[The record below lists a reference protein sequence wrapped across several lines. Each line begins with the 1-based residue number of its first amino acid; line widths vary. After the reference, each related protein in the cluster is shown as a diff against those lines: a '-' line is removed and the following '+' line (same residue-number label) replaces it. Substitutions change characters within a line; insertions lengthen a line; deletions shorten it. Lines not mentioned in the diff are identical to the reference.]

1 MSAQAPSA
9 GFARMRATMRNINPS
24 KAAYRTVEADSD
36 DDDDSETGSDV
47 EEAGQFAEPKK
58 TWVNITNKPEIVDGS
73 VDGVDDETKMQT
85 KIINEEYK
93 IWKKNAVYLYDIMF
107 A

>member
-1 MSAQAPSA
+1 
-9 GFARMRATMRNINPS
+9 MRSTLRGVSIQ
-24 KAAYRTVEADSD
+24 KTRYHTVEPESDDD
-36 DDDDSETGSDV
+36 DDDDSETGSNV
-47 EEAGQFAEPKK
+47 EEAGQFGEPKK

>member
-1 MSAQAPSA
+1 MEPES
-9 GFARMRATMRNINPS
+9 
-24 KAAYRTVEADSD
+24 DSD
-36 DDDDSETGSDV
+36 EAGSDTK
-47 EEAGQFAEPKK
+47 EAELPEEPKQK
-58 TWVNITNKPEIVDGS
+58 WVNITNKPITVDGS

>member
-1 MSAQAPSA
+1 MT
-9 GFARMRATMRNINPS
+9 GFNFRN
-24 KAAYRTVEADSD
+24 AVHRTVEPESD
-36 DDDDSETGSDV
+36 DDDDDDETESSV
-47 EEAGQFAEPKK
+47 EAAGLFKEPKK

>member
-1 MSAQAPSA
+1 MLG
-9 GFARMRATMRNINPS
+9 GFIWQNATHRSMEPETS
-24 KAAYRTVEADSD
+24 VASELDESEAA
-36 DDDDSETGSDV
+36 SE
-47 EEAGQFAEPKK
+47 EEPKK
-58 TWVNITNKPEIVDGS
+58 TWVNITNKPETVDGS